1 MENTNIIPL
10 AVNEIEEVSGG
21 PLWAVPLLIAG
32 FKAGAASGGIATS
45 LKVAAFAA
53 GAAAAYN
60 ALDD

>member
-1 MENTNIIPL
+1 MTNNITPLKMEEIDQVDGALFPL
-10 AVNEIEEVSGG
+10 ILV
-21 PLWAVPLLIAG
+21 LG
-32 FKAGAASGGIATS
+32 FKAGLASGGIATS